1 MKTGIGCLLHPLSGI
16 LFVYLRRKDTGRLRM
31 RHDFDTLTSLNI
43 RNPFALLV
51 VAVVLAVTSCSGN
64 RKVLRQ
70 LKDIESYHIEYCD
83 SAQAALRDIDVSKLK
98 SRLAAARYSL
108 LSGATRLFQ
117 GEVIDDY
124 SSIHP
129 AVSYYT
135 KGRGTVEE
143 RIGCRILLSNF
154 HYAREEY
161 DLALLDI
168 AQAEEL
174 SIRCKD
180 PLVIGLVQLF
190 KSDILWDLHADVEL
204 VQCCLN
210 AYDIFSRT
218 SSNLMTGLSL
228 MYLGQSY
235 YRAGVA
241 DSAVVCYDKILDA
254 PDRYGTRWY
263 YPEAMFHKAE
273 ALMSSRNPDYPK
285 VRGLIENAL
294 QLKKFEEN
302 ATIKALYAYVVSRE
316 TGGDVSELV
325 NAALEEMSYY
335 DDTED
340 AAYWLSRLY
349 LERGDLRAAYSY
361 LDRSFDERL
370 ETDAVV
376 YTHSVY
382 RALQE
387 SRQHHAAQVRNIAKA
402 VFVLSVLLV
411 IVVIFVAILLIARHK
426 ANAEKLEA
434 DAVILNAKLSDEQTL
449 QNRQGQELMTRV
461 ENINRIFDIL
471 QVKMNGAVPKDI
483 NKEEVFK
490 AFVADAINDT
500 LFGIDSIDAIR
511 EQVETRYPG
520 MREALEK
527 LSPSLTPLE
536 KKILFLTIIGYSTQL
551 ISFLCKMSQAT
562 YYSHK
567 SRVKGRL
574 KLSGDSVLVRV
585 SENL

>member
-1 MKTGIGCLLHPLSGI
+1 MKTGIGCLLHPLSEI
-16 LFVYLRRKDTGRLRM
+16 LFVYLRRKGTDRLRM
-31 RHDFDTLTSLNI
+31 RHDFDTLTSLDI

-51 VAVVLAVTSCSGN
+51 VAIVLAVTSCSGN

-168 AQAEEL
+168 TQAEEL

-210 AYDIFSRT
+210 AYDIFSGT

-235 YRAGVA
+235 YRTGVA
-241 DSAVVCYDKILDA
+241 DSAVVCYDRILDA
-254 PDRYGTRWY
+254 PDRYGRDWF

-325 NAALEEMSYY
+325 NDALEEMSFY

-340 AAYWLSRLY
+340 AAYWLSKLY
-349 LERGDLRAAYSY
+349 LERGDLKTAYSY
-361 LDRSFDERL
+361 LDQSFDERL

-387 SRQHHAAQVRNIAKA
+387 SRQHHAAQVRNIAIA

-411 IVVIFVAILLIARHK
+411 IVVVFVAILLIARHK

-434 DAVILNAKLSDEQTL
+434 DAVILNAKLSDEQAL

-536 KKILFLTIIGYSTQL
+536 KKILFLSIIGYSTQI

-574 KLSGDSVLVRV
+574 KSSGDPVLVRV

>member
-1 MKTGIGCLLHPLSGI
+1 MAVCSTLFLEYSLYLSGEKK
-16 LFVYLRRKDTGRLRM
+16 LTVVRM
-31 RHDFDTLTSLNI
+31 RHDFDTLTSLDI

-51 VAVVLAVTSCSGN
+51 VVIVLAVTSCSGN

-161 DLALLDI
+161 DVALLDI

-174 SIRCKD
+174 SERCKD

-204 VQCCLN
+204 VQCCRN
-210 AYDIFSRT
+210 AYDIFSGT
-218 SSNLMTGLSL
+218 SSNLMTGLAL

-235 YRAGVA
+235 YRTGVA
-241 DSAVVCYDKILDA
+241 DSAVVCYDRILDA
-254 PDRYGTRWY
+254 PDRYGRDWF

-273 ALMSSRNPDYPK
+273 ALMSLEKPDCSL

-316 TGGDVSELV
+316 TGGDVSVLV
-325 NAALEEMSYY
+325 NDALEEMSFY

-340 AAYWLSRLY
+340 AAYWLSRLC
-349 LERGDLRAAYSY
+349 LERGDLKAAYSY
-361 LDRSFDERL
+361 LDQSFDERL

-387 SRQHHAAQVRNIAKA
+387 SRQHHAAQVRNIAIA

-411 IVVIFVAILLIARHK
+411 IVVVFVAILLIARHK

-434 DAVILNAKLSDEQTL
+434 DAVILNAKLSDEQAL

-536 KKILFLTIIGYSTQL
+536 KKILFLSIIGYSTQI

-574 KLSGDSVLVRV
+574 KSSGDPVLVRV